1 MIRATLILLLLGFST
16 QSWAEGRGSNDT
28 SVSLLFGEAF
38 GPSGLRFKKQQNEYG
53 IHRYSGISWGQ
64 KAYFN
69 EMFYGCFGFG
79 SGGFSLIPSNIAVYG
94 IVGVEAYI
102 AFAPWLNI
110 YYEFQGTGRLF
121 DGTVRS
127 IGQVGLGVAW

>member
-1 MIRATLILLLLGFST
+1 MRAFLILLVLGLST
-16 QSWAEGRGSNDT
+16 HSWAMDSGSNDT
-28 SVSLLFGEAF
+28 SVSLLLGEAF
-38 GPSGLRFKKQQNEYG
+38 GPSGIRVKIRQNEYG

-69 EMFYGCFGFG
+69 EMFYGSFGFG
-79 SGGFSLIPSNIAVYG
+79 TGGFSLIPTNLAVYG

-110 YYEFQGTGRLF
+110 YYEVQGTGRLF
-121 DGTVRS
+121 DATVRS